1 MANPYVIQLVG
12 VLLTAAGLAALTAS
26 AYVYGRSLRRD
37 EKQRMGRERKDMRRL
52 PMNVETIAS
61 TAFVLIG
68 LGILN
73 WSNFNICAYLAYWLP
88 SFSSSIKFWLAC
100 Q

>member
-1 MANPYVIQLVG
+1 MGNPYVIQLMG

-26 AYVYGRSLRRD
+26 AYVYGRPLTRN
-37 EKQRMGRERKDMRRL
+37 EKFRMGNDRRNARRL
-52 PMNVETIAS
+52 PLNLETIAS
-61 TAFVLIG
+61 TVFVLIG

-73 WSNFNICAYLAYWLP
+73 WSNFNLCAYLAYWLP
-88 SFSSSIKFWLAC
+88 SLSSSLRFWLSC